1 MSTIE
6 QPSTPANGRPGDRRP
21 PATAP
26 VTTPAGGARATPPG
40 RSDAGAVRAPA
51 KPAAP
56 AGPTARDL
64 ADAARANAA
73 GADRPGHLGR
83 LPGPVRQVPPP
94 PREVTG
100 PAAPAAPLTAD
111 AFTDEALLGRERT
124 VARTGWRRGLAGLT
138 GGRVAPGPGP
148 AERRRAALEARVR
161 APIEGTRRIVVMSRK
176 GGVGK
181 TTVTVALGA
190 TFAQSR
196 GDRVVAVDANPDAG
210 NLARRIAGDCPRT
223 ITDLLAD
230 ADAIDTFS
238 TMRRYTSQCHESR
251 LEVLASDDDASISQ
265 ALDRPAYRRVVSL
278 LDQYYNL
285 VLLDTGTGILDSANQ
300 GLLAEADQLVLV
312 LRPALD
318 GARAGSQTLDWL
330 DAHGF
335 GDLVASAVVVVNAV
349 NHAGDP
355 AVMAITEHFSRRCA
369 HVSHIPW
376 DTALEAGGRTLL
388 SRLAPKT
395 REAFVD
401 VAAAVADRFSVVT
414 P

>member
-6 QPSTPANGRPGDRRP
+6 QPSTPPAPGADAPRSPGQPESSATPERPTASGPTASDLAAVARATAAASAERSSRAGLFARQTRPAQPREVRDAAASPAGAP
-21 PATAP
+21 PAT
-26 VTTPAGGARATPPG
+26 
-40 RSDAGAVRAPA
+40 
-51 KPAAP
+51 
-56 AGPTARDL
+56 
-64 ADAARANAA
+64 
-73 GADRPGHLGR
+73 
-83 LPGPVRQVPPP
+83 
-94 PREVTG
+94 
-100 PAAPAAPLTAD
+100 PAAPLTAE
-111 AFTDEALLGRERT
+111 AFTDESLLGRERAT
-124 VARTGWRRGLAGLT
+124 ARTGWRRRVATLT
-138 GGRVAPGPGP
+138 GGRVTPGPGA
-148 AERRRAALEARVR
+148 AERHHDALESRVR

-181 TTVTVALGA
+181 TTVTVGLGA
-190 TFAQSR
+190 TFAQGR

-223 ITDLLAD
+223 ITDLLSD
-230 ADAIDTFS
+230 ADAIDTFGA
-238 TMRRYTSQCHESR
+238 MRRYTSQCDESR

-278 LDQYYNL
+278 LDVYYNL

-300 GLLAEADQLVLV
+300 GLIAEADQLVLV

-318 GARAGSQTLDWL
+318 GARAGAQTLDWL

-335 GDLVASAVVVVNAV
+335 GDLVSSAVVVVNAV
-349 NHAGDP
+349 THPGEP

-376 DTALEAGGRTLL
+376 DPALETGGRTLL
-388 SRLAPKT
+388 SNLAPAT

-401 VAAAVADRFSVVT
+401 VAAAVADRFGVAV